1 MAEDNGTTM
10 NYRFTARGGLDE
22 KGHLV
27 NAPVAAIAHPSAHTT
42 WCGQPVV
49 NICRDGD
56 PVTCPACA
64 RQAGGAPATSGASNA
79 ELLTGQQVR

>member
-22 KGHLV
+22 KVHLV
-27 NAPVAAIAHPSAHTT
+27 NAPVAAIAHPSAYTT
-42 WCGQPVV
+42 RCGQPVV

-56 PVTCPACA
+56 PVTTWL
-64 RQAGGAPATSGASNA
+64 APH
-79 ELLTGQQVR
+79 RPR

>member
-22 KGHLV
+22 KVHLV

-49 NICRDGD
+49 NICRDGLLGSRAALPIPTLTP
-56 PVTCPACA
+56 PV
-64 RQAGGAPATSGASNA
+64 G
-79 ELLTGQQVR
+79 